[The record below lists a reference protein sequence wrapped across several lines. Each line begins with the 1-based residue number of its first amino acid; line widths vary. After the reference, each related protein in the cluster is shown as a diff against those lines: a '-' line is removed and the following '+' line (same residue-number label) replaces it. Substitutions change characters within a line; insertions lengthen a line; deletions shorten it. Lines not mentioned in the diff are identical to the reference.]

1 MIIKSI
7 GTTDGR
13 EREISTCCCTQTMI
27 FCVLNFDSCQTK
39 LARALA
45 GEAGAAF
52 VSVGPSDVLSKYV
65 GESEASIRNLFLKA
79 ARMAHDMD
87 SKCAVLFFD
96 EIDALGQSRGGGG
109 GGTSSSRLSGAGR
122 LATHADGGGGGAEGS
137 SRKVLAELL
146 IQMTRLNTKNG
157 LMVHETTEEADDP
170 QPADLSVDQAYEED
184 VDEGQDQEIIGVNTR
199 DQLEDEENCSMATS
213 ENNSEVASMNEAED
227 NQSPTRCTRETT
239 SVRVIVVA
247 ATNRPEDCDPA

>member
-1 MIIKSI
+1 MSHF
-7 GTTDGR
+7 TSVFSPFF
-13 EREISTCCCTQTMI
+13 E
-27 FCVLNFDSCQTK
+27 NQTK

-65 GESEASIRNLFLKA
+65 GESEASIRNLFVKA

-96 EIDALGQSRGGGG
+96 EIDALGQSRGAGAG
-109 GGTSSSRLSGAGR
+109 GGTSSSRPSGAG
-122 LATHADGGGGGAEGS
+122 GVGGAEGS

-146 IQMTRLNTKNG
+146 IQMTRLNTTNG
-157 LMVHETTEEADDP
+157 LTVHETTEEADDP
-170 QPADLSVDQAYEED
+170 EPTDPCVDQTYDED
-184 VDEGQDQEIIGVNTR
+184 IREGQDQEIVDVNTT
-199 DQLEDEENCSMATS
+199 DQLPDEENCSMATS
-213 ENNSEVASMNEAED
+213 DDSEVPSMNEAED
-227 NQSPTRCTRETT
+227 HRSPARCKKETA